1 MPSQTCQITKAVET
15 AKLSAKLILENGGE
29 TSRAEETVY
38 RICNTLGFDKTDV
51 FAIPTG
57 LFISV
62 SKDETEVNTSVT
74 RIRKRS
80 TDLTAIEE
88 VNSVSRDIA
97 ASTITIDEA
106 LVKLKTIAERKDERK
121 LIKVVATGLAAGFFA
136 LMFNGSGYDF
146 IAAAM
151 CGVLVQI
158 VANSIKFTDVFNFA
172 VSILGGF
179 IIGLG
184 SVLFV
189 SITGVGSLEKI
200 IAGAIMPLLPGVP
213 MVNAIKDTMRGDLL
227 SGVSRGAEA
236 VLIAVALAFG
246 AGVVLRL
253 YIHFAG

>member
-1 MPSQTCQITKAVET
+1 MPSQTCIITKAVET

-38 RICNTLGFDKTDV
+38 RICNSLGFVKTDV

-80 TDLTAIEE
+80 VDLTTIEE
-88 VNSVSRDIA
+88 VNSVSRNIA
-97 ASTITIDEA
+97 DGTVTIDEA
-106 LVKLKTIAERKDERK
+106 LVKLKTISERKGERK

-136 LMFNGSGYDF
+136 LMFNGSVYDF

-200 IAGAIMPLLPGVP
+200 IAGSIMPLLPGVP

-236 VLIAVALAFG
+236 ILIAVALAFG

-253 YIHFAG
+253 YIHFAV